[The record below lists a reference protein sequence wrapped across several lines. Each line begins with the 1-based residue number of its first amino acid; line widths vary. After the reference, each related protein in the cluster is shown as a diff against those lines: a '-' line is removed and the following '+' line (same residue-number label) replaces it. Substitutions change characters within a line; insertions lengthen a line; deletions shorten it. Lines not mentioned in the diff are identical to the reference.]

1 MLEIG
6 NGIIANYVKDQSC
19 RDDMESLGYLL
30 LYLIRGS
37 LPWQQIEATTEE
49 QKLELIRNTKET
61 ISTEALCDGL
71 PNEFAVY
78 FNHVRAL
85 QFGDKPQYSYLRRT
99 FQNLFSRED
108 FEWDNVF
115 DWTTLKYSMAKS
127 SAVDRCTDSL

>member
-1 MLEIG
+1 MMLEIG

-37 LPWQQIEATTEE
+37 LPWQQIEAITEE
-49 QKLELIRNTKET
+49 QKLELIRKTKEA
-61 ISTEALCDGL
+61 ISAEALCDGL
-71 PNEFAVY
+71 PNEFAAY
-78 FNHVRAL
+78 F
-85 QFGDKPQYSYLRRT
+85 DKPQYSYLRRT

-127 SAVDRCTDSL
+127 STRDRCTDSL